1 MLGKK
6 LGIDLGTNTVR
17 VVARGESTVIIEP
30 TVVALADNGWECLG
44 FGARAG
50 EVAEER
56 SGVRLVRPV
65 AGAVLGERAAAEALL
80 AQVVARA
87 VGRQRIFKPD
97 AVATVSP
104 AMSGADRR
112 ALLDALCRAGI
123 RTAYLVDTPLA
134 AAIGAG
140 LRVGTPDGVLV
151 IDVGAGTV
159 EVAVLAREAR
169 LAGSTSARAGAAL
182 TAALGAAVSR
192 AVGEELAPGAAE
204 QVKLELAALPTARE
218 ERRLTVQTMSG
229 LPMAASSD
237 MIDAEVDAWAHAA
250 AMQLA
255 AVLEDSPASVLD
267 LLRRTGGVLTGAG
280 ARLPGLERY
289 LTDAAGLPIRLAA
302 DPDSATLRGCSAALD
317 NLDMLKRNLLYIR

>member
-17 VVARGESTVIIEP
+17 VIARGESAVIVEP

-65 AGAVLGERAAAEALL
+65 AGAVLERAATEALL

-104 AMSGADRR
+104 AMSGAHRR

-140 LRVGTPDGVLV
+140 LRVDTPEGVLV

-182 TAALGAAVSR
+182 TGALGDAVSR
-192 AVGEELAPGAAE
+192 AVGAKLAPGAAE
-204 QVKLELAALPTARE
+204 QVKLELAALPVGQE
-218 ERRLTVQTMSG
+218 ERRLTVETVEG
-229 LPMAASSD
+229 RPVAASSQ

-250 AMQLA
+250 AMQVA
-255 AVLEDSPASVLD
+255 AVLEDTPTPVLD
-267 LLRRTGGVLTGAG
+267 LLHRSGGVLTGAG

-289 LTDAAGLPIRLAA
+289 LSDAAGLPIRLAA
-302 DPDSATLRGCSAALD
+302 DPDTATLRGCSVALD